1 MPRQSTKSSTGKTAI
16 EQVEEDFLQV
26 DKSIPGQ
33 NFVCLSFVSPENII
47 ADKKLFFF
55 HNYVS
60 YRMQLYQREFET
72 GFEKIMESA
81 EDGKVDVAKI
91 VDLRK
96 SIAKFYKDD
105 KLDFKGFKEVFD
117 DFVYR
122 DEEKLSEV
130 FDKANKH
137 QTSVRGLKVR
147 GVYDTKKEA
156 DVRAKALQSQ
166 DTSFDVFVGQVGYWL
181 PWDPTSTKIEDQEY
195 QNSELNKLVKEYKA
209 NSTKKDQLYQEQK
222 EERMKGAI
230 STEER
235 AKHAAGLKSTMDEA
249 KSIAGSSS
257 AAASSSIDNG
267 AGFGGVDPWMA
278 RKMEEASASSS
289 SSDAVAPTTADSD
302 AAASSSS

>member
-1 MPRQSTKSSTGKTAI
+1 MPRVSSKSNTGKTAI
-16 EQVEEDFLQV
+16 EEVEEDFLQV
-26 DKSIPGQ
+26 DKTVPGQ

-47 ADKKLFFF
+47 VDKKLFFF
-55 HNYVS
+55 HNYCS

-81 EDGKVDVAKI
+81 EDGKVDVAKL
-91 VDLRK
+91 VELRK
-96 SIAKFYKDD
+96 SVAKFYKDD

-122 DEEKLSEV
+122 DEEKLGEV
-130 FDKANKH
+130 FDKANKF

-156 DVRAKALQSQ
+156 DVRAKTLQSQ
-166 DTSFDVFVGQVGYWL
+166 DPNFDVFVGQVGYWL

-195 QNSELNKLVKEYKA
+195 QNTELNKLVKEYKA
-209 NSTKKDQLYQEQK
+209 NSAKKDQLYQEQK

-235 AKHAAGLKSTMDEA
+235 AKHAAGLKATMDEA
-249 KSIAGSSS
+249 KTMTSGGSTSG
-257 AAASSSIDNG
+257 ASSSSDHG
-267 AGFGGVDPWMA
+267 ADFGGVDPWMA
-278 RKMEEASASSS
+278 RKMEQSASASAS
-289 SSDAVAPTTADSD
+289 
-302 AAASSSS
+302 AASSGSAESSTPASSSE